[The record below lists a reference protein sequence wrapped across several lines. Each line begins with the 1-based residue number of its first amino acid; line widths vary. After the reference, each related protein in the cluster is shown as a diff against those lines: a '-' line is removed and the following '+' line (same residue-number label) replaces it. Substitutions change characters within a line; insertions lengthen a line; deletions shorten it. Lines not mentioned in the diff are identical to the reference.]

1 MSTFQRA
8 IVIVIDG
15 VGIGAAPDAQGVDIG
30 SNTLANTARAVGGL
44 EMPNMARLGLGN
56 IHPIAGIEPQPDAPA
71 AWGKMR
77 EISPGKDT
85 TTGHWEMMGCP
96 LDFDFPVYPKGFPE
110 EILRPFRERTG
121 RGVVGNLPASG
132 TDILDLWGPHHQKTG
147 DLIVYTSGD
156 SVFQIAAHVDVVPV
170 EQLWE
175 YCQIARELLVGEHAV
190 GRVIA
195 RPFEGEAGHYKRVGY
210 MRRDFSILPP
220 HPTLLDRL
228 VQAGQGVF
236 GIGKIEDIFAHQGV
250 TRAVHTRDN
259 RHGMEETIQAVKD
272 ASETILFTNLV
283 EFDSVYGHR
292 NDPAGMARALREF
305 DQDLGRLLPE
315 LRSGDIL
322 AITAD
327 HGIDPTTASTDHSR
341 EYVPLILYTP
351 SGALRGDMGTR
362 QSFCDLAAT
371 LEDALGLPRGR
382 HPGESMLQAVPS

>member
-1 MSTFQRA
+1 MTNFQRA

-44 EMPNMARLGLGN
+44 SMPNMARLGLGN
-56 IHPIAGIEPQPDAPA
+56 IHPIDGVAPNPDAPA
-71 AWGKMR
+71 AWGKMT

-96 LDFDFPVYPKGFPE
+96 LDFAFPIYPEGFPE
-110 EILRPFRERTG
+110 AIMGPFRERTG
-121 RGVVGNLPASG
+121 RGVVGNVPASG
-132 TDILDLWGPHHQKTG
+132 TDILNQWGPHHQETG

-175 YCQIARELLVGEHAV
+175 YCKVARELLTGKHAV

-195 RPFEGEAGHYKRVGY
+195 RPFEGQPGNYKRIGY

-220 HPTLLDRL
+220 QPTFLERM
-228 VQAGQGVF
+228 VEAGHQVY
-236 GIGKIEDIFAHQGV
+236 GIGKTEDIFAHQGIS
-250 TRAVHTRDN
+250 RAVHTKDN
-259 RHGMEETIQAVKD
+259 RHGMD
-272 ASETILFTNLV
+272 ETILAVKEAPETVIFTNLV

-292 NDPAGMARALREF
+292 NDPAGMARALKEF
-305 DQDLGRLLPE
+305 DEDLGRLLPFM
-315 LRSGDIL
+315 RSGDIL

-351 SGALRGDMGTR
+351 NGALRGDMGTR
-362 QSFCDLAAT
+362 RSFCDLAAT
-371 LEDALGLPRGR
+371 LEDAFGLPRGN
-382 HPGESMLQAVPS
+382 HPGESMLQAVMS